1 MTKKVNVYSTP
12 TCPWCH
18 KLKDW
23 LKAHK
28 IQFNDLDVAENEEA
42 RNEMLEKSGQ
52 MGVPVTIIDDEKV
65 IIGFDEDQLK
75 KELGIN

>member
-65 IIGFDEDQLK
+65 IIGFDEDALK
-75 KELGIN
+75 KELQIS

>member
-18 KLKDW
+18 RLKDW

-65 IIGFDEDQLK
+65 IIGFDEDALK
-75 KELGIN
+75 KELQIS